1 VAERLRDRR
10 IEAFLAPRDVVVLAT
25 VQADGSPLATP
36 MWFLYTPDALIMIS
50 EAETQKVRNLRR
62 DPRVCVV
69 ADSGTRADVRGVM
82 LRGRAEV
89 LAESA
94 QRTAYVRALL
104 DKYRPDLARLW
115 RGEAL
120 PPDRVLFRIVPAAVR
135 SWNLPPAP

>member
-1 VAERLRDRR
+1 MAEQLGDRR

-25 VQADGSPLATP
+25 VQADGAPLAAP

-82 LRGRAEV
+82 LRGRAEF

-94 QRTAYVRALL
+94 QRTTYVRALL